1 MMQALCDPPPSS
13 SGWWLPPEGRLPED
27 SRYALEAALLDVQ
40 RPLYIVAK
48 ANGLAVSHEGQA
60 VLHHPDGRAQTP
72 TGSYPLKAYAPPLP
86 PAGLGSRMFRERY
99 GLRYAYVMGAMANGI
114 TSVEMVTAAGKAGMM
129 AFFGAAGM
137 SLAGIEEAID
147 RIQTALGDRPYGFN
161 LIHSPHEPDHEA
173 AVVDLYLQRG
183 VRCVSASAYLRL
195 TKPLVR
201 YRVKG
206 LHRDAEGRIVCPNQ
220 VVAKVSR
227 VEVARQFFA
236 PPPDK
241 LLNGLLQE
249 GAISEEEARLARRI
263 PMASDLT
270 AEADSGGHTDN
281 RQALTLLP
289 IMMNLRDDITA
300 QQGYDQPI
308 GVGLGGGIA
317 TPESAAAAFAMGAAY
332 ILTGTINQA
341 CRESGS
347 SDLVRQ
353 MLAEAQQADV
363 TMAPSADMFE
373 MGVRVQV
380 LKRGTM
386 FALRAQKLYE
396 YYRRYPSW
404 EAIPPADRQMLER
417 DYFKCDF
424 ATEWHQTRRFFA
436 RRDPRQI
443 TRAEEDAH
451 HRLALVFR
459 AYLGKSS
466 KWANAGEPT
475 RQMDYQ
481 VWCGPAIGA
490 FNQWTKGSVLEKPEN
505 RECVTVA
512 QNLLLGAAVTLRAN
526 WIRLQ
531 GVALPPGVEKYM
543 PQSRAKLAAL
553 FEERLSLDQQAVR

>member
-1 MMQALCDPPPSS
+1 MQSLPDPLSS
-13 SGWWLPPEGRLPED
+13 INGWWLPPQGLVPED
-27 SRYALEAALLDVQ
+27 GRYALEAGLRHVHK
-40 RPLYIVAK
+40 PLYIVDK
-48 ANGLAVSHEGQA
+48 NGALAVSHNGQA
-60 VLHHPDGRAQTP
+60 VLQPVAGEAQAP
-72 TGSYPLKAYAPPLP
+72 AGSYPLRAYAPPLP
-86 PAGLGSRMFRERY
+86 PAGLGSRHFRERY

-114 TSVEMVTAAGKAGMM
+114 TSVEMVVAAGRAGMI
-129 AFFGAAGM
+129 AFFGAAG
-137 SLAGIEEAID
+137 LPLNGIEDAID
-147 RIQTALGDRPYGFN
+147 RIQAALGDRPYGFN

-173 AVVDLYLQRG
+173 AVVDLYLRRG
-183 VRCVSASAYLRL
+183 IRCISASAYLRL

-206 LHRDAEGRIVCPNQ
+206 IHRGPDGRIVCPNR

-227 VEVARQFFA
+227 VEVARQFFE
-236 PPPDK
+236 PPPEK
-241 LLNGLLQE
+241 LLSGLLQQ
-249 GAISEEEARLARRI
+249 GAITEEEARLARHI

-289 IMMNLRDDITA
+289 IMMTLRDEIA
-300 QQGYDQPI
+300 ARQGYEQPI
-308 GVGLGGGIA
+308 SVGLGGGIA

-332 ILTGTINQA
+332 ILTGTVNQA

-353 MLAEAQQADV
+353 MLAEARQADV

-396 YYRRYPSW
+396 YYRRFGAW
-404 EAIPPADRQMLER
+404 EEIPETDRNMLER
-417 DYFKCDF
+417 DYFKCSF
-424 ATEWHQTRRFFA
+424 ETEWEQTRQFFA
-436 RRDPRQI
+436 ARDPKQI
-443 TRAEEDAH
+443 TRAEQDPH

-466 KWANAGEPT
+466 KWANAGEPS
-475 RQMDYQ
+475 RQMDFQ

-490 FNQWTKGSVLEKPEN
+490 FNQWTKGSILEKPEN
-505 RECVTVA
+505 RECVVVG

-531 GVALPPGVEKYM
+531 GVVLPAGVEKYI
-543 PQSRAKLAAL
+543 PQSRAKTAAL
-553 FEERLSLDQQAVR
+553 LEEST

>member
-1 MMQALCDPPPSS
+1 MPSS
-13 SGWWLPPEGRLPED
+13 TKSIASISGWWLPAEDGRLED
-27 SRYALEAALLDVQ
+27 GRYALEAALLRVHKA
-40 RPLYIVAK
+40 LYIVERDGA
-48 ANGLAVSHEGQA
+48 LAVSH
-60 VLHHPDGRAQTP
+60 DGRALLQSP
-72 TGSYPLKAYAPPLP
+72 SDAREPPVDGSPLMAYVPALP
-86 PAGLGSRMFRERY
+86 PAGLGSRLFRERY
-99 GLRYAYVMGAMANGI
+99 GLRYAYVMGAMAHGI
-114 TSVEMVTAAGKAGMM
+114 TSVEMVTAAGQAGMI

-137 SLAGIEEAID
+137 SPADIDNAIH
-147 RIQTALGDRPYGFN
+147 RIQSALGDRPYGFN

-173 AVVDLYLQRG
+173 AVVDLYLRRG
-183 VRCVSASAYLRL
+183 VRCISASAYLRL
-195 TKPLVR
+195 TQPLVL

-206 LHRDAEGRIVCPNQ
+206 IHRDSAGRIVCPNQ
-220 VVAKVSR
+220 VIAKVSR

-236 PPPDK
+236 PPPAK
-241 LLNGLLQE
+241 ILEALRQQ
-249 GAISEEEARLARRI
+249 GAISEEEARLASSI

-289 IMMNLRDDITA
+289 IMMNLRDEIAA
-300 QQGYDQPI
+300 QHAYEQPI

-317 TPESAAAAFAMGAAY
+317 TPESAAAAFSMGAAY
-332 ILTGTINQA
+332 ILTGTVNQA

-347 SDLVRQ
+347 SDLVRR

-386 FALRAQKLYE
+386 FALRAQKLYD
-396 YYRRYPSW
+396 YYRQYPSW
-404 EAIPPADRQMLER
+404 EAIPAPDRNMLER

-424 ATEWHQTRRFFA
+424 ETEWDQTRQFFA
-436 RRDPRQI
+436 VRDPKQI
-443 TRAEEDAH
+443 DRAQQDPH

-466 KWANAGEPT
+466 KWANAGDAS
-475 RQMDYQ
+475 RQMDFQ
-481 VWCGPAIGA
+481 IWCGPAIGA
-490 FNQWTKGSVLEKPEN
+490 FNQWAKGSILEKPEN

-512 QNLLLGAAVTLRAN
+512 LNLLLGAAVTMRAN

-531 GVALPPGVEKYM
+531 GIALPGGVAKFA
-543 PQSRAKLAAL
+543 PLPRARLATLLGENA
-553 FEERLSLDQQAVR
+553 

>member
-1 MMQALCDPPPSS
+1 MQPLSDPLPSI
-13 SGWWLPPEGRLPED
+13 SGWWRPSPGQGPED
-27 SRYALEAALLDVQ
+27 SRYAIEAALLDVQ
-40 RPLYIVAK
+40 RPLYIVEK
-48 ANGLAVSHEGQA
+48 DGGLAVSHEGQ
-60 VLHHPDGRAQTP
+60 VELHPPTATTPDPA
-72 TGSYPLKAYAPPLP
+72 GSYPLKAYVPPLP
-86 PAGLGSRMFRERY
+86 PAGLGSRIFRERY

-114 TSVEMVTAAGKAGMM
+114 TSVKMVTAAGKAGMI

-137 SLAGIEEAID
+137 PLAGVEEAID
-147 RIQTALGDRPYGFN
+147 QIQSALGDRPYGFN

-173 AVVDLYLQRG
+173 AVVDLYLRRG
-183 VRCVSASAYLRL
+183 VRCISASAYLRL

-206 LHRDAEGRIVCPNQ
+206 LHRDPAGHIVCPNR

-241 LLNGLLQE
+241 LLAALLQE
-249 GAISEEEARLARRI
+249 GAISEEEANLAHHI

-289 IMMNLRDDITA
+289 IMMNLRDDITV
-300 QQGYDQPI
+300 QQGYDAPI

-332 ILTGTINQA
+332 ILTGTVNQA

-353 MLAEAQQADV
+353 MLAEARQADV

-386 FALRAQKLYE
+386 FALRAQKLHD
-396 YYRRYPSW
+396 YYRQYPSW
-404 EAIPPADRQMLER
+404 EAIPAPDRKMLER

-424 ATEWHQTRRFFA
+424 ATEWEQTRQFFA
-436 RRDPRQI
+436 VRDPQQI
-443 TRAEEDAH
+443 TRGEQDPH

-466 KWANAGEPT
+466 RWANAGDPS
-475 RQMDYQ
+475 RQMDFQ
-481 VWCGPAIGA
+481 IWCGPAIGA
-490 FNQWTKGSVLEKPEN
+490 FNQWTKGSILERPEN
-505 RECVTVA
+505 RECVGVA

-531 GVALPPGVEKYM
+531 GVALPAGVEKYV
-543 PQSRAKLAAL
+543 PQTRAQLAAIL
-553 FEERLSLDQQAVR
+553 GEAVASDR

>member
-1 MMQALCDPPPSS
+1 MQPLCDPLPFIN
-13 SGWWLPPEGRLPED
+13 GWWLPPEGQGPED

-40 RPLYIVAK
+40 RPLFIVEK
-48 ANGLAVSHEGQA
+48 DGGLAVSHDGQA
-60 VLHHPDGRAQTP
+60 VLHPP
-72 TGSYPLKAYAPPLP
+72 TGASQAPEGSYPLKAYAPPLP

-114 TSVEMVTAAGKAGMM
+114 TSVEMVTAAGRAGMI

-147 RIQTALGDRPYGFN
+147 RIQSALGDRPYGFN

-173 AVVDLYLQRG
+173 AVVDLYLRRG
-183 VRCVSASAYLRL
+183 VRCISASAYLRL
-195 TKPLVR
+195 TKALVC

-206 LHRDAEGRIVCPNQ
+206 LQLDPQGRIVCPNR
-220 VVAKVSR
+220 VIAKVSR

-249 GAISEEEARLARRI
+249 GAITEEEARLARRI

-289 IMMNLRDDITA
+289 IMMNLRDEITA
-300 QQGYDQPI
+300 QQAYDEPI

-332 ILTGTINQA
+332 ILTGTVNQA

-353 MLAEAQQADV
+353 MLAEARQADV

-386 FALRAQKLYE
+386 FALRAQKLYD
-396 YYRRYPSW
+396 YYRHYPSW
-404 EAIPPADRQMLER
+404 EAIPAADRNMLER

-424 ATEWHQTRRFFA
+424 ETEWDQTRRFFA
-436 RRDPRQI
+436 VRDPQQI
-443 TRAEEDAH
+443 TRAEQDPH

-466 KWANAGEPT
+466 KWANAGDPS
-475 RQMDYQ
+475 RQMDFQ
-481 VWCGPAIGA
+481 IWCGPAIGA
-490 FNQWTKGSVLEKPEN
+490 FNQWTKGSILEKPEN
-505 RECVTVA
+505 RECVGVA

-531 GVALPPGVEKYM
+531 GVALPSGVEKYI
-543 PQSRAKLAAL
+543 PQNRAQLAGI
-553 FEERLSLDQQAVR
+553 LSESITAGR

>member
-1 MMQALCDPPPSS
+1 MQPPCDQLPSTN
-13 SGWWLPPEGRLPED
+13 GWWLPPEGHTPED

-40 RPLYIVAK
+40 KPLYIVEK
-48 ANGLAVSHEGQA
+48 DDRLAVSHDGQA
-60 VLHHPDGRAQTP
+60 VLHAPSEIAQAP
-72 TGSYPLKAYAPPLP
+72 AGSYPLRAYAPPLP
-86 PAGLGSRMFRERY
+86 PAGLGSRIFRERY

-114 TSVEMVTAAGKAGMM
+114 TSVKMVTAAGKAGMI

-137 SLAGIEEAID
+137 PLAGIEDAID
-147 RIQTALGDRPYGFN
+147 QIQSALGDRPYGFN

-183 VRCVSASAYLRL
+183 VRCISASAYLRL

-206 LHRDAEGRIVCPNQ
+206 LYRDPAGRIVCPNR
-220 VVAKVSR
+220 VIAKVSR

-249 GAISEEEARLARRI
+249 GAITEEEARLARHI

-289 IMMNLRDDITA
+289 IMMNLRDEITA
-300 QQGYDQPI
+300 QQEYDQPI

-332 ILTGTINQA
+332 ILTGTVNQA

-353 MLAEAQQADV
+353 MLAEARQADV

-386 FALRAQKLYE
+386 FALRAQKLYD
-396 YYRRYPSW
+396 YYRHYASW
-404 EAIPPADRQMLER
+404 EAIPVADRQMLER

-424 ATEWHQTRRFFA
+424 EAEWDQTRQFFA
-436 RRDPRQI
+436 VRDPQQI
-443 TRAEEDAH
+443 TRAEQDPH

-466 KWANAGEPT
+466 KWANAGDPS
-475 RQMDYQ
+475 RQMDFQ
-481 VWCGPAIGA
+481 IWCGPAIGA
-490 FNQWTKGSVLEKPEN
+490 FNQWTNGSILEKPEN
-505 RECVTVA
+505 RECVSVA
-512 QNLLLGAAVTLRAN
+512 HNLLVGAAVTLRAN

-531 GVALPPGVEKYM
+531 GVALPSGVEKYL
-543 PQSRAKLAAL
+543 PQSRSKIAAMLA
-553 FEERLSLDQQAVR
+553 EDISSDR

>member
-1 MMQALCDPPPSS
+1 MQSLLDAEGPI
-13 SGWWLPPEGRLPED
+13 SGWWLPDED
-27 SRYALEAALLDVQ
+27 SRLEDDRYAVEAALLRVHK
-40 RPLYIVAK
+40 PLYIVAK
-48 ANGLAVSHEGQA
+48 DNGLAVSNS
-60 VLHHPDGRAQTP
+60 GRAILGASDMQAQP
-72 TGSYPLKAYAPPLP
+72 PHGSYLLRSYVPPLP
-86 PAGLGSRMFRERY
+86 PDGLGSRSFRERY

-114 TSVEMVTAAGKAGMM
+114 TSVEMVTAAGKAGMI

-137 SLAGIEEAID
+137 SLAAIEDAID
-147 RIQTALGDRPYGFN
+147 RIQSAIGDRPYGFN

-173 AVVDLYLQRG
+173 AVVNLYLHRS

-195 TKPLVR
+195 TAPLVL

-206 LHRDAEGRIVCPNQ
+206 IHRDPSGRIICPNR
-220 VVAKVSR
+220 VIAKVSR

-241 LLNGLLQE
+241 LLTALQRQ
-249 GAISEEEARLARRI
+249 GAISEEEAQLARRV

-289 IMMNLRDDITA
+289 IMIKLRDEIVARHDYDA
-300 QQGYDQPI
+300 QID
-308 GVGLGGGIA
+308 VGLGGGIA
-317 TPESAAAAFAMGAAY
+317 TPESAAAAFSMGAAY
-332 ILTGTINQA
+332 ILTGTVNQA

-373 MGVRVQV
+373 MGVKVQV

-386 FALRAQKLYE
+386 FALRAQKLYD
-396 YYRRYPSW
+396 YYRRFASW
-404 EAIPPADRQMLER
+404 EEIPAADRRMLER

-424 ATEWHQTRRFFA
+424 ETEWEQTRQFFDG
-436 RRDPRQI
+436 RDPRQI
-443 TRAEEDAH
+443 ERAEADPH

-466 KWANAGEPT
+466 KWANTGDHS
-475 RQMDYQ
+475 RQMDFQ
-481 VWCGPAIGA
+481 IWCGPAIGA
-490 FNQWTKGSVLEKPEN
+490 FNQWTKGSILEKPEN
-505 RECVTVA
+505 RDCVTVA
-512 QNLLLGAAVTLRAN
+512 LNLLLGASITLRAN
-526 WIRLQ
+526 WMRLQ
-531 GVALPPGVEKYM
+531 GAMLPIGIEKYT
-543 PQSRAKLAAL
+543 PLPITKIAPILEDR
-553 FEERLSLDQQAVR
+553 D